1 MWNLQVL
8 QFLDVE
14 KVVVVVQQL
23 DSLWDGVG
31 EGGLFQLFS
40 FGDLCT
46 LLQFVMVDDVL
57 KIELFF
63 FNIWEETEIYT
74 SLNFGSFLNVRKDI
88 VSFSYTC
95 LRVDTVLQ
103 NISLISNVSKVIK
116 VFGTPIILCFVQQ
129 LSFTCICDNLLIA
142 A

>member
-8 QFLDVE
+8 EFLDVE

-57 KIELFF
+57 KIELNFF
-63 FNIWEETEIYT
+63 QHLRRN
-74 SLNFGSFLNVRKDI
+74 KDL
-88 VSFSYTC
+88 Y
-95 LRVDTVLQ
+95 
-103 NISLISNVSKVIK
+103 
-116 VFGTPIILCFVQQ
+116 
-129 LSFTCICDNLLIA
+129 
-142 A
+142 